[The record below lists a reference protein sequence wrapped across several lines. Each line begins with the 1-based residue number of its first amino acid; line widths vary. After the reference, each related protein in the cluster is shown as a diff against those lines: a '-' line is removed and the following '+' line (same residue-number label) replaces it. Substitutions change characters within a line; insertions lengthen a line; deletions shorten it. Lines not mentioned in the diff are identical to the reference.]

1 MKKKQFFHKLKK
13 LTIVFLMFLAVAF
26 LGMTIKVSA
35 FGDYNDYDY
44 DTGGDWGDWGDS
56 GDWDSGD
63 WGDSGDWN
71 SDYSSDDDIDE
82 GILWVL
88 IHLAIRRPEIG
99 VPLLIIFLIVGVIK
113 KTRKKAERRRDE
125 NDAPKNPGMRAS
137 SMMPEAATPRRQAPL
152 KAKTMPDRTN
162 EITEII
168 KETDPLFTTPD
179 FISYVKDVYMDI
191 QDAWCKRDLTPVR
204 AVLHQNLYQRT
215 QKQID
220 KKIAD
225 GIVNHLDRITVN
237 NAYPTFYRRDEE
249 YEYVTVYLVSQMI
262 DYQVKEATGE
272 IIYGDTT
279 TRWTM
284 CYLMT
289 FMRSIDAKTVPAGN
303 KDRGLTCPN
312 CGAPLAGTSFGEC
325 AYCGSIVTTGAYDW
339 VLSDFN
345 VSRPETQD
353 EGVVR

>member
-1 MKKKQFFHKLKK
+1 MKKTKFFKMMKK
-13 LTIVFLMFLAVAF
+13 IAVLILVLVTVLCF
-26 LGMTIKVSA
+26 GMSTKVSA

-44 DTGGDWGDWGDS
+44 DTGDDWGGGNDWGGGGWDSDDYGGNSYSS
-56 GDWDSGD
+56 GD
-63 WGDSGDWN
+63 
-71 SDYSSDDDIDE
+71 DDTDL
-82 GILWVL
+82 GLFLWLVTM
-88 IHLAIRRPEIG
+88 IIKYPKFAIP
-99 VPLLIIFLIVGVIK
+99 LIIIFVIVQIVRKGK
-113 KTRKKAERRRDE
+113 KKNNNQTLEQSAREIPDTPVRQEPPRK
-125 NDAPKNPGMRAS
+125 
-137 SMMPEAATPRRQAPL
+137 QAPL

-179 FISYVKDVYMDI
+179 FISFVKDVYMDI

-272 IIYGDTT
+272 VIYGDKS

-289 FMRSIDAKTVPAGN
+289 FMRSIDAKTDPAGR
-303 KDRGLTCPN
+303 KDRGVVCPN
-312 CGAPLAGTSFGEC
+312 CGAPLTGTSFGEC
-325 AYCGSIVTTGAYDW
+325 AYCGTIVTTGAYDW

-353 EGVVR
+353 EGIVR